1 MASEVR
7 ARICSAAVRLFN
19 EHGYDSVSL
28 RQIAA
33 AAGTTI
39 GNLTYH
45 FARKDDL
52 LQAILSDLH
61 GNFSGRFRTD
71 LHGQDLASG
80 VVELVLLNEE
90 NERLYPFYFKNISEI
105 VRQSETLRQKGFDFA
120 AELFHYYTHSL
131 QTLWDDGWI
140 RQDFKRESTSVLAY
154 SIVQMESGWIEANA
168 PYSNEQLPRINV
180 SVAVCHL
187 LAAHMAPVHLADF
200 RAICTDRGIDI

>member
-7 ARICSAAVRLFN
+7 ARICSTAVRLFN

-61 GNFSGRFRTD
+61 GNFSGRFRTG

-80 VVELVLLNEE
+80 IVELVLLNEE

-105 VRQSETLRQKGFDFA
+105 IAETAEGTKLVQDVAAKLQENVNNMNQTAQSLGDNMNDLKTEI
-120 AELFHYYTHSL
+120 SV
-131 QTLWDDGWI
+131 
-140 RQDFKRESTSVLAY
+140 FKTE
-154 SIVQMESGWIEANA
+154 
-168 PYSNEQLPRINV
+168 
-180 SVAVCHL
+180 
-187 LAAHMAPVHLADF
+187 
-200 RAICTDRGIDI
+200 